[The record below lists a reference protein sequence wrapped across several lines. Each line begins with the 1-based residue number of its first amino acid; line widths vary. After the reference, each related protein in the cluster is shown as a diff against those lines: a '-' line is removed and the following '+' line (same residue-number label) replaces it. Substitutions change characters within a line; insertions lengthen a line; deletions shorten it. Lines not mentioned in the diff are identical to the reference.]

1 VEVSVDPDFWEADT
15 LCVAEAPKVFD
26 PSDDEVVD
34 FLLPEPPPENGI
46 RRDGCGICLSKTGA
60 ADNLRLIRS

>member
-26 PSDDEVVD
+26 PSDDEVVESS
-34 FLLPEPPPENGI
+34 FRN
-46 RRDGCGICLSKTGA
+46 RRPKMESAVTDAVFASPRRA
-60 ADNLRLIRS
+60 LRIISD